1 MKFSVAEMMAVS
13 EEAKKVAEEG
23 EAVVLGDAAEGQR
36 VDPRDQA
43 GGLTT
48 VSSGELEHVFSFI
61 SLI

>member
-1 MKFSVAEMMAVS
+1 MKFSVAEIMAIS
-13 EEAKKVAEEG
+13 KEAKKVAEEG

-48 VSSGELEHVFSFI
+48 VSSGELEHVF
-61 SLI
+61 